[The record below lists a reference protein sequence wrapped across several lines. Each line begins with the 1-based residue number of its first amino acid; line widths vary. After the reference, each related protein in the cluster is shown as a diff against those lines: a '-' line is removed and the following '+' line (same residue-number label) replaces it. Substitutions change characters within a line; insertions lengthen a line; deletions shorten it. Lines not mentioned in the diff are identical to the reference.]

1 MKKELRDALVEQFN
15 FELESGYIYKAME
28 LYFELENMKGF
39 AHFMNRQAAEE
50 VEHAQKLYHFLLE
63 MDEEPEYEVI
73 PKPDTKGFTGFKE
86 VFQLAY
92 EHEQEVS
99 RRIRKIYEMAKKDK
113 EAEVE
118 IFMQWYVKEQVEEED
133 TFRDILTTMERIN
146 NNWGGLFIYD
156 RELGQRQ

>member
-50 VEHAQKLYHFLLE
+50 VEHAEKMYHFLLE
-63 MDEEPEYEVI
+63 MDEAPEYKAI
-73 PKPDTKGFTGFKE
+73 PKPDTKGFKGFKE

-99 RRIRKIYEMAKKDK
+99 KRVRKIYELAKKDGSH
-113 EAEVE
+113 EVE
-118 IFMQWYVKEQVEEED
+118 IFMQWFVKEQVEEED
-133 TFRDILTTMERIN
+133 NFRDILTTMERIN
-146 NNWGGLFIYD
+146 NNWGGLYIYD
-156 RELGQRQ
+156 HELGQRQ